1 MKIKDSIDIN
11 EYIYFKTSIWGLVN
25 SLEICF
31 LMAQKVKNPP
41 AKQDTWVR
49 SLGWEDL
56 LEEGMA
62 THFSSLA
69 WRIPIDRGTT
79 VHGVAKSQT

>member
-62 THFSSLA
+62 KNVVISTKFWLYGNLK
-69 WRIPIDRGTT
+69 IDLFCARP
-79 VHGVAKSQT
+79 

>member
-1 MKIKDSIDIN
+1 M
-11 EYIYFKTSIWGLVN
+11 YFKTIIWGLVN

-31 LMAQKVKNPP
+31 LIAQKVKNPP
-41 AKQDTWVR
+41 ANQDTWVR

-62 THFSSLA
+62 NHSSSLA
-69 WRIPIDRGTT
+69 WRIPIDRGTWWTT
-79 VHGVAKSQT
+79 VQGVTKSQTRLND